1 MSDRRAV
8 ALVLLSAAGFG
19 SSAVFAKAAYASGL
33 NPSTM
38 LALRFLI
45 AAMLLLPLVWL
56 GGWRL
61 PRGRQLAGYM
71 LMGLMYTA
79 QSQGY
84 FTALLYASSGLCAML
99 LYVYPVLVTILALA
113 LGWEKLDRR
122 MLVLMVL
129 AVAGMGVTLGGK
141 LQGQPIGIA
150 LALMAAGVYAVYIL
164 FGNSLAKSADN
175 IHPLAACV
183 VILGTAGVANTGM
196 AAWQG
201 IALPGTATGWLAV
214 SAIALFSTAV
224 AIAAFFAGVAQ
235 IGAAKASIISTFE
248 PVVTMAFGVGLLG
261 EKVSSTQLLGG
272 LMVLAA
278 VILLA
283 QRPAAKAQAALPAVQ
298 ASAS

>member
-61 PRGRQLAGYM
+61 PRGRLLAGYM

-99 LYVYPVLVTILALA
+99 LYAYPVLVTVLALL
-113 LGWEKLDRR
+113 LGWERLDRR
-122 MLVLMVL
+122 MLALMVL
-129 AVAGMGVTLGGK
+129 AVAGMAVTLGGK

-164 FGNSLAKSADN
+164 FGNSLSKSAEN

-196 AAWQG
+196 ALWQG
-201 IALPGTATGWLAV
+201 IALPATATGWLAV
-214 SAIALFSTAV
+214 CAIALFSTAV

-235 IGAAKASIISTFE
+235 IGASKASIISTFE
-248 PVVTMAFGVGLLG
+248 PVVTMAFGVGMLG
-261 EKVSSTQLLGG
+261 EKVSGTQLLGG

-283 QRPAAKAQAALPAVQ
+283 QRPAPKTAALPAAQ

>member
-45 AAMLLLPLVWL
+45 AAALLLPLVWL

-61 PRGRQLAGYM
+61 PRGRLLAGYM

-84 FTALLYASSGLCAML
+84 FTALLYASSGLCAMM
-99 LYVYPVLVTILALA
+99 LYVYPVLVTVLALL

-164 FGNSLAKSADN
+164 FGNSLSKSAEN

-196 AAWQG
+196 ALWQG

-214 SAIALFSTAV
+214 CAIALFSTAV

-248 PVVTMAFGVGLLG
+248 PVVTMAFGVGMLG
-261 EKVSSTQLLGG
+261 EKVSGTQLLGG

-283 QRPAAKAQAALPAVQ
+283 QRPAPKADVLPAVQ
-298 ASAS
+298 ASAL